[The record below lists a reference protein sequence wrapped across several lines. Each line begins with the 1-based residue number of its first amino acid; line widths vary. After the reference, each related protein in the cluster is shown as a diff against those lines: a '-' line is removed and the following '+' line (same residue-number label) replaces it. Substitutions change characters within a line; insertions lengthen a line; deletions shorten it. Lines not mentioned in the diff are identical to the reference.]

1 MPILDGPS
9 HAPKSGGKPDSL
21 VVMLHGL
28 GSNGDDLISLADM
41 WADALPNT
49 AFHSPNAPHAFDQ
62 ASFGFQWY
70 SRQTEETRRNG
81 VREVT
86 DTVVGYV
93 DELLQEYGL
102 DPSRCIQVGF
112 SQGSIV
118 SLHVVPR
125 RQTPLAGLV
134 AFSGFM
140 ATADTLPEEIAN
152 KTPIALIHGEEDAT
166 LPSSHSEDAGQVL
179 TKLAVPNE
187 VHILPGLGH
196 SIDMRGIELS
206 TRFMTSV
213 LGVST

>member
-1 MPILDGPS
+1 MPILNGPS
-9 HAPKSGGKPDSL
+9 YAPKSGGKPDSL
-21 VVMLHGL
+21 VVMLHGI
-28 GSNGDDLISLADM
+28 GSNGDDLISLAGL

-49 AFHSPNAPHAFDQ
+49 VFHSPNGPHPYDEAP
-62 ASFGFQWY
+62 FGFQWY
-70 SRQTEETRRNG
+70 SRRTDDSRKTG
-81 VREVT
+81 VAEVT
-86 DTVVGYV
+86 ATVNGYV

-102 DPSRCIQVGF
+102 EPSRCVQVGF

-140 ATADTLPEEIAN
+140 VTADTLPDEIAN
-152 KTPIALIHGEEDAT
+152 KTPVALIHGEEDPV

-179 TKLAVPNE
+179 TRLGVPNK

-206 TRFMTSV
+206 TGFMTNV
-213 LGVST
+213 LDVAN

>member
-1 MPILDGPS
+1 MPILGGPS
-9 HAPKSGGKPDSL
+9 HPSKSGGKPDSL

-41 WADALPNT
+41 WADVLPNT
-49 AFHSPNAPHAFDQ
+49 AFHAPNAPHPFDY
-62 ASFGFQWY
+62 ASSGFQWY
-70 SRQTEETRRNG
+70 SRQTEESRRDG
-81 VREVT
+81 VRAVT
-86 DTVVGYV
+86 DTVTDYV
-93 DELLQEYGL
+93 DELLDQYGL
-102 DPSRCIQVGF
+102 EPTRCVQVGF

-125 RQTPLAGLV
+125 RQRPLAGLV

-140 ATADTLPEEIAN
+140 ATADTLHDEIAN
-152 KTPIALIHGEEDAT
+152 KTPITLIHGEEDAT

-179 TKLAVPNE
+179 TKLEVPNE

-206 TRFMTSV
+206 TRFMTNIF
-213 LGVST
+213 GAST